1 MKKNL
6 AKFILFCID
15 NKKDIGLALLGVAL
29 FFIAQII
36 FGGC

>member
-1 MKKNL
+1 MKKYL
-6 AKFILFCID
+6 AEFILFCID
-15 NKKDIGLALLGVAL
+15 NKKDIGLALLVIAL